1 MLKKIF
7 LLIMVTF
14 YLTGCAAAYLDGTTP
29 TDSTTIGS
37 ACQQPDSS
45 SSHK

>member
-1 MLKKIF
+1 MFKKILF
-7 LLIMVTF
+7 IIISF

-29 TDSTTIGS
+29 TDATIGS